1 MRNRHLHAQLR
12 RSAATVGVAAA
23 AVMASAF
30 TLAPAALADD
40 VVDDP
45 GTTTEPTDP
54 PAEDPP
60 PVDTPPVDT
69 PTPPDATGDP
79 TSTDQP
85 TDPSEAPA
93 PAGPAA
99 KTAPTAATPKAEVEA
114 VVPDYGSNKVRIG
127 VRVKDGSYVPDGTS
141 TMGTKIT
148 ITETGPADP
157 KTTTCTTT
165 LGTDDAADPTAT
177 FCLFEYDVP
186 ERSVATPSATQ
197 SFPAYSVAPGDSVTI
212 TQQTVR
218 PNLVISQEV
227 FEVGPCVVTPFP
239 GLPDCPSLQDSER
252 LVLNDPG
259 LPPEAADDDTCVDPG
274 VPVSID
280 VLANDDTVNG
290 APLTDL
296 EVTSDP
302 AKGNAAVTGNG
313 DARKIR
319 FSPNANFSGSTSFD
333 YQITTPNGTASATV
347 EVERCPE
354 PTGVLPDTGGGDP
367 RLLAYGGL
375 LIAGGGGLIISGRRR
390 RQHAFVD

>member
-45 GTTTEPTDP
+45 GTTAEPTDP

-60 PVDTPPVDT
+60 PVDTP
-69 PTPPDATGDP
+69 TPPDATGDP
-79 TSTDQP
+79 TGTDQP

-93 PAGPAA
+93 PAAPAA

-127 VRVKDGSYVPDGTS
+127 VRVKDGSYVPDGTT

-148 ITETGPADP
+148 ITETGPNDP

-165 LGTDDAADPTAT
+165 LGTDDDVADPTAT
-177 FCLFEYDVP
+177 FCLFDYDVP
-186 ERSVATPSATQ
+186 ERQVAPSATQ
-197 SFPAYSVAPGDSVTI
+197 SFPAYSVAPGDSVTV

-227 FEVGPCVVTPFP
+227 FPGGPGVVTPFP
-239 GLPDCPSLQDSER
+239 GLPDCPEGLQDSER
-252 LVLNDPG
+252 LVFNDPG

-290 APLTDL
+290 A
-296 EVTSDP
+296 
-302 AKGNAAVTGNG
+302 
-313 DARKIR
+313 
-319 FSPNANFSGSTSFD
+319 
-333 YQITTPNGTASATV
+333 
-347 EVERCPE
+347 
-354 PTGVLPDTGGGDP
+354 
-367 RLLAYGGL
+367 
-375 LIAGGGGLIISGRRR
+375 
-390 RQHAFVD
+390 